1 MKTVIQLIVGG
12 ALLFG
17 ALVYVQQVHK
27 DMQAVKQELLQVT
40 EEKNQ
45 LTQNETQLGQALT
58 SEKQA
63 HEALQKQY
71 EELKQQHIN
80 TEGSKERQ
88 AFDARI
94 QTFFEKMYT
103 FTPDTYGQRKKEV
116 QSFLSGTLYQEYFPE
131 EPFIGDSNGI
141 SSDLLSCDVYVKA
154 WSTKQIEGLVVVRYS
169 SGSAY
174 GEQKAMN
181 VFALTYDPQN
191 EWIEKMDNLGSGYT
205 SDLLE

>member
-1 MKTVIQLIVGG
+1 MKTVIKLVVEGVLFLG
-12 ALLFG
+12 ALF
-17 ALVYVQQVHK
+17 YVQQVHK
-27 DMQAVKQELLQVT
+27 EMQTMQQDLIQVK

-88 AFDARI
+88 AFDTRI
-94 QTFFEKMYT
+94 QIFFEKMYT

-116 QSFLSGTLYQEYFPE
+116 QSFLSDTLYQEYFPE
-131 EPFIGDSNGI
+131 AAFIGDSNGI